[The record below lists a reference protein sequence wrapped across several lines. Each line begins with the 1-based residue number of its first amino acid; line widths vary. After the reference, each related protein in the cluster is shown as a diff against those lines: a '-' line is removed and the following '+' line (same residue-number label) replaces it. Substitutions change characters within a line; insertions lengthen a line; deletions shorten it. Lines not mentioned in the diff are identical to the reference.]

1 MVRIQLSSLDEFVA
15 SLSRLDYEAAK
26 VASGKVMEDHIRM
39 GALMFSLLTIEMMYT
54 SMDYLT
60 PENFRRGNGYLLSM
74 YNPLPRQ
81 LNKLL
86 RKLVAEYEEEH
97 RRLINTQG
105 SSRGTATHN
114 LYDNAA
120 HTEDHGNDSHLA
132 NVPEAGG
139 QHLLLPQT
147 THSIGSLSQHSDE
160 GMHMDTHDSRSF
172 VAHSRQSVGPGTVRP
187 ATEYPPRKESNA
199 ATDFFDPNRLMVNME
214 EAENVLK
221 ELEIV
226 RQFVEFLT
234 KFVEIRKTM
243 VVLYRFIAV
252 TGPVLYEHKLEIMLE
267 RCQMDVQDIEPNSLY
282 SELLEHVRY
291 ELDLVSNLVQWNGH
305 IVAYDFVQ
313 AVTCMKRAKQLL
325 KSWQSTL
332 PMHAQAEAPSSRRST
347 AGHSIY
353 ESISDA
359 LSGRRDKDSG
369 ISEQHASHGL
379 LYTALAKSSR
389 IVQSL
394 LWPGSG
400 SGTNEGT
407 QNISSKTMRGTIVW
421 INAWIQHLTF
431 KTTTYFQQ
439 IIAPYRS
446 LYHEDITA
454 SSRQTVVMNDTW
466 SRAGTTGANLFELAS
481 EFMEANDGCFVALLF
496 ESSKQ
501 HPFVPDGFALTGT
514 KVHVSDYRVQ
524 ACAVLFCF
532 TNQKLLL
539 SRGISVKSSLVHDMH
554 TSKSSFQEAVQ
565 GQQQSDVEWFRQNC
579 LPDILYV
586 LDSEKSTLDYEFL
599 GSSPL
604 LSRLGNDAD
613 ELLVELSESVHDT
626 VDEAAAQLAIAKE
639 ARHAAENGAYGAALA
654 DMQPGSARTQQGQAA
669 ETLRLSAMK
678 AVSST
683 EQRYHQKYDSKRHS
697 PTSRASAN
705 ERASA
710 PLNQRNTPES
720 DMQHTPGFSSGSGVA
735 TFYDP
740 ASKGSNS
747 DMSLS
752 LYSTYLQKSHLRN
765 NVQRSS
771 HARGPGGRRS
781 TVRQMDQHGLHDD
794 SSHSSDIIN
803 VDGFKDAQRLSSV
816 YNTASAIG
824 NSQVRRGSTANNGG
838 DYNRQGTARDLSM
851 EHSGLQRPFL
861 QDNRVPKTADPSI
874 AIDYL
879 TSKRSADG
887 LRTGTSATNR
897 RVSTDASVL
906 QNQLQK
912 QSAYDSVPRRSGRAT
927 TSTLGTAN
935 TKPRRPSLSIRS
947 FFRQA
952 PRPSS
957 QARTQPTLAQ
967 TPPENEVMRRVH
979 CGERLYEL
987 FGPWSEDEVD
997 SIPRG
1002 GGGSSHRPSSIHSL
1016 SFSTPTRTSLGGRT
1030 GAGVADAAAADAKTE
1045 LASASVNVETPGSR
1059 FVLRLP
1065 RPSAQS
1071 IQAHSRPQGS
1081 RPPAARRSSEFGLAT
1096 AVEFLQHRSQQSKQQ
1111 HTHDQPGN
1119 PQPHATPAAGHR
1131 PSTPTATACRSE
1143 GYTYLYSRVGLPN
1156 VVLVAVILDSD
1167 KGLDRRQEAEHAW
1180 DGVVDAVRG
1189 APLFERM
1196 MAFSS

>member
-1 MVRIQLSSLDEFVA
+1 
-15 SLSRLDYEAAK
+15 
-26 VASGKVMEDHIRM
+26 M

-86 RKLVAEYEEEH
+86 RKLVSEYEEEH
-97 RRLINTQG
+97 RQLINTHAP
-105 SSRGTATHN
+105 SRGPTAHN
-114 LYDNAA
+114 LYDSTVHAV
-120 HTEDHGNDSHLA
+120 DHGNELRFN
-132 NVPEAGG
+132 NVTDGGG

-147 THSIGSLSQHSDE
+147 THSVGSLSQHSEE
-160 GMHMDTHDSRSF
+160 GTHMETHDSRPF
-172 VAHSRQSVGPGTVRP
+172 ITRSRQSVGPGAARP
-187 ATEYPPRKESNA
+187 ATEYHPKQENNA
-199 ATDFFDPNRLMVNME
+199 AAELFDPNRLLVNME

-221 ELEIV
+221 ELETV

-267 RCQMDVQDIEPNSLY
+267 RCQAIVQEIEPNPLY

-313 AVTCMKRAKQLL
+313 AVTCMKKAKQLL
-325 KSWQSTL
+325 KTWQSTL
-332 PMHAQAEAPSSRRST
+332 PVHTQTEAPSSRRST

-369 ISEQHASHGL
+369 MSEQHANHGL

-389 IVQSL
+389 MVQNL

-400 SGTNEGT
+400 SSTHENA
-407 QNISSKTMRGTIVW
+407 QNTSSRTMCGTIIW
-421 INAWIQHLTF
+421 IDAWIEHLSF

-446 LYHEDITA
+446 LYHEDMTA
-454 SSRQTVVMNDTW
+454 NTRQAAVMNDTW
-466 SRAGTTGANLFELAS
+466 SRSGITGTNLFELTSA
-481 EFMEANDGCFVALLF
+481 FMEANDGCFVALLF

-532 TNQKLLL
+532 TNQKLLH
-539 SRGISVKSSLVHDMH
+539 SQGISVKNSLVHDVH
-554 TSKSSFQEAVQ
+554 TSKSTFQEVSQ
-565 GQQQSDVEWFRQNC
+565 CQQQSDVEWFRQNC
-579 LPDILYV
+579 LPDILYI
-586 LDSEKSTLDYEFL
+586 LDSDKATLDYEFL

-604 LSRLGNDAD
+604 LSRLGNEAD
-613 ELLVELSESVHDT
+613 ELLVELCESVHST
-626 VDEAAAQLAIAKE
+626 VEEAAAQLAIAKE
-639 ARHAAENGAYGAALA
+639 ARQAAEKDACGSVLA
-654 DMQPGSARTQQGQAA
+654 DIQPGSAKTQQGQATG
-669 ETLRLSAMK
+669 TLRLSAMK
-678 AVSST
+678 AVMST
-683 EQRYHQKYDSKRHS
+683 EQRYQQRYDSKRHS
-697 PTSRASAN
+697 PTTYPVAAS

-710 PLNQRNTPES
+710 PLNQRNTPDS
-720 DMQHTPGFSSGSGVA
+720 DMQHTSGFSSGSGVA
-735 TFYDP
+735 TFQES
-740 ASKGSNS
+740 ASKDANA

-771 HARGPGGRRS
+771 LARGSGGGRRH
-781 TVRQMDQHGLHDD
+781 TLRQMDQHALHGD

-803 VDGFKDAQRLSSV
+803 NIEGSKDARRLHSA
-816 YNTASAIG
+816 YNTVSMDGKFQARRNSA
-824 NSQVRRGSTANNGG
+824 ANNER
-838 DYNRQGTARDLSM
+838 DYSQQATAGDLSI
-851 EHSGLQRPFL
+851 EHSELQKPFSP
-861 QDNRVPKTADPSI
+861 DSRASKTAEPSVT
-874 AIDYL
+874 IDYL
-879 TSKRSADG
+879 TSKRTANASRADASA
-887 LRTGTSATNR
+887 AQR
-897 RVSTDASVL
+897 RVSTDISVL
-906 QNQLQK
+906 QSQFQK
-912 QSAYDSVPRRSGRAT
+912 QSAYDTAPRRSGRAT
-927 TSTLGTAN
+927 TSALGAAN
-935 TKPRRPSLSIRS
+935 AKPRRPSLSIRS
-947 FFRQA
+947 FFRQV

-957 QARTQPTLAQ
+957 QARAQPTLTQ
-967 TPPENEVMRRVH
+967 TSSENEVMRRVR
-979 CGERLYEL
+979 CGEKLYEL
-987 FGPWSEDEVD
+987 FGLWGEDEID
-997 SIPRG
+997 SMPRG

-1016 SFSTPTRTSLGGRT
+1016 SFSTPMRASLGGRT
-1030 GAGVADAAAADAKTE
+1030 GAGVADAAAVDAKAE
-1045 LASASVNVETPGSR
+1045 LASTSVNAETPGSR

-1096 AVEFLQHRSQQSKQQ
+1096 AVEFLQHRGQPSKQQ
-1111 HTHDQPGN
+1111 HIHDQSGN
-1119 PQPHATPAAGHR
+1119 PQPHATPSVGHR

-1167 KGLDRRQEAEHAW
+1167 KGLDRRREAEHAW
-1180 DGVVDAVRG
+1180 DAVVDAVRG
-1189 APLFERM
+1189 VPLFERM

>member
-97 RRLINTQG
+97 RRLINTHG
-105 SSRGTATHN
+105 SSREAAN
-114 LYDNAA
+114 LYNSAA
-120 HTEDHGNDSHLA
+120 HTADHRNDSHL
-132 NVPEAGG
+132 
-139 QHLLLPQT
+139 LRPQMA
-147 THSIGSLSQHSDE
+147 HSIGSLSQHSDE
-160 GMHMDTHDSRSF
+160 GVHMDTHDNRSF
-172 VAHSRQSVGPGTVRP
+172 AAHSRQSAGPGAVRP
-187 ATEYPPRKESNA
+187 ATGYHSRQESTA
-199 ATDFFDPNRLMVNME
+199 AADFFDPNRLMVNME

-267 RCQMDVQDIEPNSLY
+267 RCQMDVQEIEPNPLY

-291 ELDLVSNLVQWNGH
+291 ELDLISDLVQWHGH
-305 IVAYDFVQ
+305 IAAYDFVQ

-332 PMHAQAEAPSSRRST
+332 PMHAQTEAPSSRRST

-369 ISEQHASHGL
+369 ISEQHGL

-389 IVQSL
+389 MVQNL
-394 LWPGSG
+394 LWPGSK
-400 SGTNEGT
+400 SGTSEGT
-407 QNISSKTMRGTIVW
+407 QNMSSKTMRGTIVW
-421 INAWIQHLTF
+421 IDAWIEHLTF

-454 SSRQTVVMNDTW
+454 NSRQAVVMNDTW
-466 SRAGTTGANLFELAS
+466 SRAGIAGTNLFELAS

-524 ACAVLFCF
+524 ACAILLCF

-539 SRGISVKSSLVHDMH
+539 SRGISVKNSLVHDMH

-586 LDSEKSTLDYEFL
+586 LDSEKATLDYEFL

-626 VDEAAAQLAIAKE
+626 VDEAAAQLAIVKE
-639 ARHAAENGAYGAALA
+639 ARQAAENDACGTALT
-654 DMQPGSARTQQGQAA
+654 DMQPASAKTQQGQAA

-683 EQRYHQKYDSKRHS
+683 EQRYYQRYHSKRHS
-697 PTSRASAN
+697 PASHASAGD
-705 ERASA
+705 RASA
-710 PLNQRNTPES
+710 PLNQCNTPES
-720 DMQHTPGFSSGSGVA
+720 DIQHTPDFSSGSKVA
-735 TFYDP
+735 TFHDP
-740 ASKGSNS
+740 AGKGANA

-765 NVQRSS
+765 NVQRGTY
-771 HARGPGGRRS
+771 ARGPGGRRS
-781 TVRQMDQHGLHDD
+781 TARPMEQHGLLHED
-794 SSHSSDIIN
+794 SSQSSDIIN
-803 VDGFKDAQRLSSV
+803 VDDSKDAQRLASA
-816 YNTASAIG
+816 YNTAPMTSS
-824 NSQVRRGSTANNGG
+824 SQVRSGGTANNEG
-838 DYNRQGTARDLSM
+838 DYSQQGTARDLSM
-851 EHSGLQRPFL
+851 EHSGLQRPFIH
-861 QDNRVPKTADPSI
+861 DSRAPKTAEPST
-874 AIDYL
+874 AVDYL
-879 TSKRSADG
+879 TSKRSANA
-887 LRTGTSATNR
+887 LRTGTSATQR
-897 RVSTDASVL
+897 RVSTDVAVL

-912 QSAYDSVPRRSGRAT
+912 QAAYDSAPRRSGRAA

-935 TKPRRPSLSIRS
+935 AKPRRPSLSIRS
-947 FFRQA
+947 FFRQV

-957 QARTQPTLAQ
+957 QARAQSALAQ
-967 TPPENEVMRRVH
+967 TPPESEVMRRVH
-979 CGERLYEL
+979 CGERLHEL
-987 FGPWSEDEVD
+987 FGPWGEDEVD
-997 SIPRG
+997 SMPRG
-1002 GGGSSHRPSSIHSL
+1002 GGGASSSHRPSSIHSL

-1030 GAGVADAAAADAKTE
+1030 GAGVADAAAAAADAKTE
-1045 LASASVNVETPGSR
+1045 LASMPANVETPSSR
-1059 FVLRLP
+1059 FMLRLP

-1096 AVEFLQHRSQQSKQQ
+1096 AVEFLQHRSQPSKQQ
-1111 HTHDQPGN
+1111 HDQPGN
-1119 PQPHATPAAGHR
+1119 PQPHATPATGHR

-1156 VVLVAVILDSD
+1156 VVLVAVILDTD
-1167 KGLDRRQEAEHAW
+1167 KGLDRRREAEHAW